1 MQLSRNCF
9 TIGTNFCPK
18 HLLKSCLLTLSAGLE
33 DLNHSKKQ
41 TLFVIGIKC
50 FLIVSYFPYASV
62 KHSKADFISVILKQ
76 FKIK

>member
-18 HLLKSCLLTLSAGLE
+18 HLLKSCLLTLSAALE
-33 DLNHSKKQ
+33 DLNNSKKHK

-50 FLIVSYFPYASV
+50 YLIVSYFPYAFV
-62 KHSKADFISVILKQ
+62 KHS
-76 FKIK
+76 